1 MNFFTSNHAY
11 HHMTKKRL
19 LIFAL
24 VCFGVA
30 LLVATVPTWLR
41 TTNFLGWLLVCV
53 FFLVVAIPFI
63 KAKARGEKIDYL
75 EVIYPI
81 SLMFLLD
88 YGLRTVYVFFYPND
102 IQIRLHPY
110 ILNPQ
115 LLNLSLVYL
124 ILGFVCLLWGYYT
137 NIPKRL
143 ASALPSFSKGWPQ
156 EGQLLKIVI
165 LYLFGMVVL
174 AYGFSK
180 GDVAWGPVGPGKT
193 VEEFGLHD
201 YVQNFSLYMSYAV
214 TIALFT
220 GVYKQGKAAKMIVI
234 LMFSSVLILSV
245 IGGSKGGIFTILF
258 ILFFWYNYRRRSI
271 GLKTYVILALVA
283 LVFVYPWINTYRG
296 LYASRF
302 GEAVPTEE
310 NVIQTIFDN
319 IKTFSRLS
327 VREYFDF
334 SLGTLMT
341 RQREIDALAG
351 IIAQTPE
358 PHGYLWG
365 RDFYLIVPWALIPRA
380 VWSDKPYPQDGDIF
394 DIKYWNLWKGA
405 NAGPP
410 FIGDLYMNFG
420 LPGILI
426 GMFLTGILLR
436 FIYLYLVK
444 NTNASSPGLLFYTF
458 IAIQLF
464 RIIPEAPV
472 SSFSYL
478 VRISFFYLLIIYVF
492 MRLKL
497 RSD

>member
-1 MNFFTSNHAY
+1 MDSFTFNQTYRHI
-11 HHMTKKRL
+11 TKRRL
-19 LIFAL
+19 LVFAL
-24 VCFGVA
+24 ICFGVA

-41 TTNFLGWLLVCV
+41 TSSVLSWLLVCV

-75 EVIYPI
+75 EVIYPV

-88 YGLRTVYVFFYPND
+88 YGLRTIYVFFYPNG
-102 IQIRLHPY
+102 IRIRLHPY
-110 ILNPQ
+110 ILSPQ
-115 LLNLSLVYL
+115 LLNLSLFYL
-124 ILGFVCLLWGYYT
+124 ILGFICLLWGYYT
-137 NIPKRL
+137 SIPERL
-143 ASALPSFSKGWPQ
+143 ASALPSFSKSWPRGG
-156 EGQLLKIVI
+156 EFPKVI
-165 LYLFGMVVL
+165 LLYLFGMAVL

-180 GDVAWGPVGPGKT
+180 GDVVWGPVGPGRT

-201 YVQNFSLYMSYAV
+201 YVQNFSLYAWYAV
-214 TIALFT
+214 AIALFT
-220 GVYKQGKAAKMIVI
+220 GVYKRSKGAKMIVI
-234 LMFSSVLILSV
+234 LMFSGILIFNL
-245 IGGSKGGIFTILF
+245 IGGSKGRIFTTLF
-258 ILFFWYNYRRRSI
+258 LLFFWYNYRRRSI

-283 LVFVYPWINTYRG
+283 LLLVYPWINTYRG

-302 GEAVPTEE
+302 GEAIPTRR
-310 NVIQTIFDN
+310 NVIQTISDN
-319 IKTFSRLS
+319 IQRFSRLS
-327 VREYFDF
+327 IREYLNF
-334 SLGTLMT
+334 SLDTLMT

-380 VWSDKPYPQDGDIF
+380 VWSNKPYPQDGDIF

-410 FIGDLYMNFG
+410 YIGDLYMNFG

-444 NTNASSPGLLFYTF
+444 NTNASSRGLLFYMF
-458 IAIQLF
+458 IAIGLF
-464 RIIPEAPV
+464 RIVPEATV
-472 SSFSYL
+472 ANLSYL
-478 VRISFFYLLIIYVF
+478 VRMSFFYLLIIHLF
-492 MRLKL
+492 MKLKL
-497 RSD
+497 RSN